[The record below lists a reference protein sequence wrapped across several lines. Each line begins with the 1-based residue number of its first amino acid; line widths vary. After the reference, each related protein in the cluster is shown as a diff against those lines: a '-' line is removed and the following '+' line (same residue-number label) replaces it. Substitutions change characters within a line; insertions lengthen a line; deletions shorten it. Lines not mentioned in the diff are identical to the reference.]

1 MGSLAPHSRAVPE
14 GAPALAGGAEQPIAA
29 AAEAAGVRAGLDR
42 DTARELAAHWPELLR
57 HAQRLMPNP
66 SDAKD
71 LVQDTFER
79 AIRGLPSFA
88 RGSNMRA
95 WLYTI
100 MVRRSVDHYRRERIR
115 GSERVELE
123 ALAGPE
129 PPEEHP
135 WSRITEEQFQ
145 AAVLRLKPCF
155 REVFELH
162 DVHQVPY
169 QEIAERL
176 DIPLGTVGTRLR
188 RAREKLRDML
198 SRELQARDDV
208 QRKGGRP

>member
-1 MGSLAPHSRAVPE
+1 MCTAKRRHEIDAFYRRHRGAMLMQAMRLTHSEAD
-14 GAPALAGGAEQPIAA
+14 AG
-29 AAEAAGVRAGLDR
+29 
-42 DTARELAAHWPELLR
+42 
-57 HAQRLMPNP
+57 
-66 SDAKD
+66 D

-88 RGSNMRA
+88 PGSNMRA

-115 GSERVELE
+115 GSERVELDT
-123 ALAGPE
+123 LPGPE
-129 PPEEHP
+129 PPEERP
-135 WSRITEEQFQ
+135 WSTVTEEQFR

-169 QEIAERL
+169 QDIAERL

-198 SRELQARDDV
+198 SRELQARDHVDT
-208 QRKGGRP
+208 KGGRP